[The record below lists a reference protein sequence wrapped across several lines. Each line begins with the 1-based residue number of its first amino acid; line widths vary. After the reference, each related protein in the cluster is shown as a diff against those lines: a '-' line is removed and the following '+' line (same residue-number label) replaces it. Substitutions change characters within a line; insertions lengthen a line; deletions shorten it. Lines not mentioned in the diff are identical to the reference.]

1 VRGWIALP
9 LALLIWA
16 AALGA
21 VPTGAGAGEAPEHA
35 LIMPLAPR
43 SLVLDAVAVG
53 ARLVAVGERGHVLVS
68 DDSGGSWVQSEV
80 PTRVMLTGVHFHDDR
95 LGWAVGHDAII
106 LRTRDG
112 GRHWERVYYDPGEA
126 VPLLGLWFKDA
137 SHGIAVGAYG
147 LMLVSSDGGAHWR
160 RAEFRPKRL
169 ASPGSNANPD
179 GPEGEPGEPYDL
191 HLNAIEDAGDGRLY
205 MAAEAGRLYRSEDDG
220 GSWVE
225 LPSPYRG
232 SFFGVLGLGGDAL
245 LAYGLRGHLF
255 RSEDAGESWAAV
267 PTGTEEMLTDAL
279 RLRDGTVVVVGLGG
293 VVLVSHDGGRRF
305 VSHTQADRLGNAAF
319 VQAQDGTV
327 VVAGESGLRR
337 LPASLFSDP
346 GP

>member
-1 VRGWIALP
+1 
-9 LALLIWA
+9 
-16 AALGA
+16 
-21 VPTGAGAGEAPEHA
+21 
-35 LIMPLAPR
+35 
-43 SLVLDAVAVG
+43 
-53 ARLVAVGERGHVLVS
+53 
-68 DDSGGSWVQSEV
+68 
-80 PTRVMLTGVHFHDDR
+80 
-95 LGWAVGHDAII
+95 
-106 LRTRDG
+106 
-112 GRHWERVYYDPGEA
+112 
-126 VPLLGLWFKDA
+126 
-137 SHGIAVGAYG
+137 
-147 LMLVSSDGGAHWR
+147 
-160 RAEFRPKRL
+160 
-169 ASPGSNANPD
+169 
-179 GPEGEPGEPYDL
+179 
-191 HLNAIEDAGDGRLY
+191 
-205 MAAEAGRLYRSEDDG
+205 
-220 GSWVE
+220 
-225 LPSPYRG
+225 
-232 SFFGVLGLGGDAL
+232 LGLGGDAL